1 MPFQQRSAGDAA
13 DVKREAASQ
22 FPIKSM
28 PDKNQCPINR
38 VDTLV
43 GSVERCLEMNLGGNG
58 RFVGTIDAGE
68 VGQLSAPRFG
78 VKSFGVAALT
88 FLKRRVDKDL
98 QKLARFEKCASV
110 IPLSAMR
117 TDERDNHNETGV
129 DE

>member
-1 MPFQQRSAGDAA
+1 
-13 DVKREAASQ
+13 
-22 FPIKSM
+22 M

-38 VDTLV
+38 VYTFV
-43 GSVERCLEMNLGGNG
+43 GSVERCLEMNLWRETA

-78 VKSFGVAALT
+78 VKSFGVAAFT
-88 FLKRRVDKDL
+88 FVERRVNKDFE
-98 QKLARFEKCASV
+98 KLARFEKCASV

-117 TDERDNHNETGV
+117 TDKRDNHNEARV